1 MEERCDCQTKGFILK
16 VDARL
21 QTLSK
26 NTVDSDEFYLV
37 EQQSR
42 VDSNTCASLT
52 QDTEHY
58 VEGYVQTGTKSVC
71 VFNML
76 P

>member
-1 MEERCDCQTKGFILK
+1 MILNKGPIRDTFILE

-37 EQQSR
+37 EQ
-42 VDSNTCASLT
+42 
-52 QDTEHY
+52 
-58 VEGYVQTGTKSVC
+58 
-71 VFNML
+71 
-76 P
+76 